1 MAKTVADYVQEA
13 LRTVR
18 ELSVQEAA
26 ELEGWLLLDVRE
38 PDEFAAG
45 RPPGAVNVPRGFLEV
60 KADLE
65 HPKRDVRLADR
76 SQKVACFCGGGVR
89 SAMAAKTL
97 QEMGFGEVVSVRGGW
112 TAWAEAGLPAE
123 RD

>member
-1 MAKTVADYVQEA
+1 MAKTVDDFVQEA

-18 ELSVQEAA
+18 EVTVEEASR
-26 ELEGWLLLDVRE
+26 LDGWVLLDVRE

-45 RPPGAVNVPRGFLEV
+45 RPPRALNVPRGFLEV

-65 HPKRDVRLADR
+65 HPKRDARLADR
-76 SQKVACFCGGGVR
+76 SQKIACFCGGGVR

-97 QEMGFGEVVSVRGGW
+97 QEMGFADVVSVRGGW
-112 TAWAEAGLPAE
+112 TAWAEAGLPVE
-123 RD
+123 KD